1 MYEGSQIF
9 PFEKQTH
16 NLDKLFLFKVVV
28 GLAGAMAVNGDFFFM
43 FEAGVFR
50 CCGCCT
56 STKAASLRKKNAQ
69 PEELATTAQGV
80 AVTPPDAPANVEL
93 VSGIRN
99 RVPLDLSL
107 DRPAMDDRVP
117 LGLSF
122 IGTPGNGC
130 TEWKKHSNIVDF
142 RVLKFYS

>member
-1 MYEGSQIF
+1 MHEGSQIF
-9 PFEKQTH
+9 PLEKRTH
-16 NLDKLFLFKVVV
+16 NLDKQFLFKVVGV
-28 GLAGAMAVNGDFFFM
+28 GLAGAMAVNGDLIFM
-43 FEAGVFR
+43 FEAGVTR

-56 STKAASLRKKNAQ
+56 STIAASYRKKNAQ
-69 PEELATTAQGV
+69 PAQGV

-99 RVPLDLSL
+99 RVPLGLSL

-130 TEWKKHSNIVDF
+130 TE
-142 RVLKFYS
+142 